1 MNSTKA
7 DRRVLILF
15 YLLISYILIQF
26 AWWAFMLIKLNT
38 EIYQKTELLSSK
50 VWMVVGEG
58 LVFLIFLI
66 AGAFIMQRSI
76 RKEMALVR
84 QQRNFLLSITH
95 ELKTPLAAIKL
106 CIETLEKHKNL
117 EPAKQLVLQ
126 GNALANTERLSNL
139 IDRVLLATRIENES
153 EKLIYNP
160 IDIVSYAQSII
171 ARVTDSSLNQSKIQL
186 DTIPELLVRIDPQNF
201 DSIISNVLD
210 NAIKY
215 GGNSEI
221 SVSIKKRNQKAIIE
235 VADEGIGIAPMNKE
249 RVFEKFFRE
258 GNEETR
264 TKKGTGLGL
273 FIVKKLVVLHK
284 GSITV
289 LPNRTKGSCF
299 IIEFPVA

>member
-7 DRRVLILF
+7 DRRVLVLF

-26 AWWAFMLIKLNT
+26 VWWAFMLIKLNT
-38 EIYQKTELLSSK
+38 EIYQKTDLLTSK

-66 AGAFIMQRSI
+66 AGAYIMQRSI

-117 EPAKQLVLQ
+117 DPEKQVYLQ
-126 GNALANTERLSNL
+126 GNALANTERLSSL
-139 IDRVLLATRIENES
+139 IDRVLLATRIESEG

-160 IDIVSYAQSII
+160 IDIVSHAQSII
-171 ARVTDSSLNQSKIQL
+171 ARIANSSLNKSKIEL
-186 DTIPELLVRIDPQNF
+186 DAKQEVLVRIDPQNF
-201 DSIISNVLD
+201 DSILSNVVD

-221 SVSIKKRNQKAIIE
+221 KVSIKKQDQKAILE
-235 VADEGIGIAPMNKE
+235 VIDQGIGIDPINKE
-249 RVFEKFFRE
+249 KVFEKFFRE

-273 FIVKKLVVLHK
+273 FIVKKLVGLHK
-284 GSITV
+284 GSIVV
-289 LPNRTKGSCF
+289 LPNKPHGACF
-299 IIEFPVA
+299 IITFPSA